1 MYPLK
6 DGCYAPRNQWYVAAW
21 SSEIS
26 RKPLERWILNEP
38 LVFYRTEEGKAVAL
52 SGRCPHRGFPLAQGS
67 LVGNDIEC
75 GYHGLAFRADGS
87 CSRIPTQKA
96 IPASCRLQAYPV
108 VEDWMWLWVWAGD
121 PGLADPSL
129 IPNHREILLTDPAF
143 QNAGGNYF
151 HVPGRYMLLHDNLL
165 DLNHAPFLHR
175 NTFGGDGGGAIQ
187 VPKVQGGEDMVEC
200 EFEQPELECPPFLS
214 ELFGYKG
221 RVTRSY
227 RSRFFAPCLHII
239 YDQTSK
245 VDPKSGSVEPLG
257 TILHIHAVTP
267 ATLHSAHYFQG
278 EGQNFSL
285 GEPSISEAFRS
296 SEMVKRALDEDV
308 SATRLIEEMIQSSGG
323 SLSETLVRADSAAVM
338 GRRVIENLI
347 SAERPRVSA

>member
-1 MYPLK
+1 
-6 DGCYAPRNQWYVAAW
+6 
-21 SSEIS
+21 
-26 RKPLERWILNEP
+26 
-38 LVFYRTEEGKAVAL
+38 
-52 SGRCPHRGFPLAQGS
+52 
-67 LVGNDIEC
+67 
-75 GYHGLAFRADGS
+75 
-87 CSRIPTQKA
+87 
-96 IPASCRLQAYPV
+96 
-108 VEDWMWLWVWAGD
+108 
-121 PGLADPSL
+121 
-129 IPNHREILLTDPAF
+129 
-143 QNAGGNYF
+143 
-151 HVPGRYMLLHDNLL
+151 
-165 DLNHAPFLHR
+165 
-175 NTFGGDGGGAIQ
+175 
-187 VPKVQGGEDMVEC
+187 
-200 EFEQPELECPPFLS
+200 
-214 ELFGYKG
+214 
-221 RVTRSY
+221 
-227 RSRFFAPCLHII
+227 
-239 YDQTSK
+239 